1 MKFLCLA
8 HLDRALAP
16 PPDLTAQYAEL
27 QTALQ
32 EAGAFV
38 TTGRI
43 APPTD
48 SKTVRV
54 TEDGPQVLDRSPS
67 GEGSVPTAFFVIEC
81 DDLEAALGW
90 AARIPA
96 ATYGSVEVRPPR

>member
-16 PPDLTAQYAEL
+16 PPDLTSQYAEL
-27 QTALQ
+27 QSALE

-38 TTGRI
+38 ATGRI

-54 TEDGPQVLDRSPS
+54 TDDGPEVLDLSPS
-67 GEGSVPTAFFVIEC
+67 EEGSVPTAFFVIDC
-81 DDLEAALGW
+81 DDLESALRW

-96 ATYGSVEVRPPR
+96 ATYGSVEIRPPR